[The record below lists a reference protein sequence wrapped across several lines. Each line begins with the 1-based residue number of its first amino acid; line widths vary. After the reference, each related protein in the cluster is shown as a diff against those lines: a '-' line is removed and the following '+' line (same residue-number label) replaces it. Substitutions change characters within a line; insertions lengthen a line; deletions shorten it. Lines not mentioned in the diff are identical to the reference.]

1 MRNKIFRTMA
11 NQRAELLSAQQVA
24 ETEMRELEQRLAQ
37 LHAPLQVRI
46 NTYERRIQ
54 ELEKELAAGSKAP
67 ATARPMFATS
77 AEADRSSR
85 RMEAT
90 LAERELEIRE
100 TEIRLAEQARDL
112 DEKAALL
119 RAREALLASAP
130 VRPAGNGKVTVRV
143 AEPVI
148 RLKN

>member
-1 MRNKIFRTMA
+1 
-11 NQRAELLSAQQVA
+11 
-24 ETEMRELEQRLAQ
+24 MRELEQRLAQ

-46 NTYERRIQ
+46 STYERRIQ

-67 ATARPMFATS
+67 ETARPMFATT

-112 DEKAALL
+112 DETAALL

-143 AEPVI
+143 AEPMI